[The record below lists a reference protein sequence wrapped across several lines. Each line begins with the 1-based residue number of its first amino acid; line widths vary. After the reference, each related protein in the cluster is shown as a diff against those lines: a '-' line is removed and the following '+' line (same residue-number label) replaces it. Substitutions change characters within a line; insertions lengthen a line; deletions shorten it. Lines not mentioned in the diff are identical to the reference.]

1 MKNKTIKILSLALCF
16 CLLCTVVP
24 VRAAEAISDN
34 DNATTETL
42 PETDNDN
49 DIDTNTDIDGGTE
62 SEPAPEPDEPLPEPE
77 PEPEPLTLNGTMH
90 KKRSVEL
97 TWNSDNPEAVYNI
110 YRSTEKDSGF
120 EFVKSKSEVE
130 GTATAYDY
138 TLTIGTTYYYK
149 VDKVVNEEVVET
161 SNTVSVRIRLK
172 PATDI
177 TASITSANKVSLSW
191 EKASYAT
198 CYTVYR
204 SSEKDGEYTKIAT
217 TTKTSYTDKNVES
230 AKAYYYKLYSCKK
243 DVPNARSVASKVTAA
258 YTKTKKPV
266 VSSKYSSKKVTV
278 SWAKVTR
285 ADKYYIYRKNSD
297 GKMKKIGE
305 TTKLKFTDENVSAK
319 KRYFYQVR
327 AAHKK
332 DGKFRLGFYSD
343 VHSIYTA
350 SIDPDK
356 KMVALTFDDGP
367 GPYTQAIVD
376 CLKKNNARATFFVV
390 GERIDTY
397 DDELASAF
405 KNGNE
410 IANHSYTH
418 PNLTKLSSSKVK
430 SEITKTDTKVKNVTG
445 IKTTLLRTP
454 GGNSNATVKEVC
466 GKPIIYW
473 SIDTLDWKTRSKSQT
488 VSSVMNNVRDGD
500 IILMHDIYSTTRDA
514 ALDIIPKLKAKGYQ
528 LVTVSELAK
537 YRGYTLKNGTTYSSF
552 R

>member
-1 MKNKTIKILSLALCF
+1 MKHNFIKVISLALCF
-16 CLLCTVVP
+16 CLFCAVIP
-24 VRAAEAISDN
+24 VHAAEILSETD
-34 DNATTETL
+34 TEVDSETGKNPEESL
-42 PETDNDN
+42 PEA
-49 DIDTNTDIDGGTE
+49 
-62 SEPAPEPDEPLPEPE
+62 EPF
-77 PEPEPLTLNGTMH
+77 TLKGKMH
-90 KKRSVEL
+90 KKRSTEL
-97 TWNSDNPEAVYNI
+97 SWNSDNPEATYNV

-120 EFVKSKSEVE
+120 EFLKSISNVE
-130 GTATAYDY
+130 GEVTCYDY

-149 VDKVVNEEVVET
+149 VDKVVGDEVAET
-161 SNTVSVRIRLK
+161 SNIVSVRIRLK
-172 PATDI
+172 PATNI
-177 TASITSANKVSLSW
+177 TTSITSSNKVSLSW

-204 SSEKDGEYTKIAT
+204 SSEKNGEYTKIAT
-217 TTKTSYTDKNVES
+217 TTKTSYTDKDVVS

-243 DVPNARSVASKVTAA
+243 DVPNARSVASEVASA

-266 VSSKYSSKKVTV
+266 VSSKYASKKVTV

-285 ADKYYIYRKNSD
+285 AEKYYIYKKNSD
-297 GKMKKIGE
+297 GKFKKIGE
-305 TTKLKFTDENVSAK
+305 TTNLKFTDDNVSAK

-343 VHSIYTA
+343 VHNIYTA

-376 CLKKNNARATFFVV
+376 CLKKNNARATFFVIGNRV
-390 GERIDTY
+390 DTY
-397 DDELASAF
+397 DEELASAF

-418 PNLTKLSSSKVK
+418 PNLTKLSSSEVK
-430 SEITKTDTKVKNVTG
+430 SELTKTDNKVKNIIGV
-445 IKTTLLRTP
+445 KPTLLRTP
-454 GGNSNATVKEVC
+454 GGNTNDTVREVC
-466 GKPIIYW
+466 NKPIIYW
-473 SIDTLDWKTRSKSQT
+473 SIDTLDWKTRNKSKT
-488 VSSVMNNVRDGD
+488 VNSVMNNVRDGD
-500 IILMHDIYSTTRDA
+500 IILMHDIYSPTKDA
-514 ALDIIPKLKAKGYQ
+514 ALEIIPKLKAKGYQ

-537 YRGYTLKNGTTYSSF
+537 YRGYKLTNGTTYSSL